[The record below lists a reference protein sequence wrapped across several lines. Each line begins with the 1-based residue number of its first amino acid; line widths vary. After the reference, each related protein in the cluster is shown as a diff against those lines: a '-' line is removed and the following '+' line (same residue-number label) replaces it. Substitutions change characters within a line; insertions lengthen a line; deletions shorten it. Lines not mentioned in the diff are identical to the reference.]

1 MITPELANTF
11 VRDWIK
17 SFNDHNIV
25 DILSHYEDELVFY
38 SPFIL
43 LLNFNKEGIIRTKSD
58 LKRYFEIG
66 LKTYP
71 NLYFKLHNY
80 FIGVN
85 TIVIYYTSVNDRL
98 AAETFQ
104 LNENGKVLSVYCHYT
119 NNSK

>member
-43 LLNFNKEGIIRTKSD
+43 LLNFNKEGVIRTKSEMTD
-58 LKRYFEIG
+58 
-66 LKTYP
+66 
-71 NLYFKLHNY
+71 
-80 FIGVN
+80 
-85 TIVIYYTSVNDRL
+85 
-98 AAETFQ
+98 
-104 LNENGKVLSVYCHYT
+104 
-119 NNSK
+119 